1 MEDAVAPTTATVLP
15 RSFQS
20 IPAGIAKG
28 AFGSGTVR
36 GGVEEEA
43 PPNDFSPL
51 VVRSASSPSSAGR
64 TRFAMSLGG
73 EDAGAATRSHPPPGA
88 SARAIPAGT
97 PRAPM
102 GLSRARW
109 VCTRA
114 PTRVMTWMSP
124 ERTRMARADPSAA
137 HERRAT
143 RARDGSASGRG
154 RGHSNVPRRRSKSS
168 SSRKVRTTRPDA
180 IASSAPRAEAA
191 RRGREA
197 SSSSAPMAREAAART
212 AVDTR
217 LPAANA
223 ARPARRSARRDNG
236 GGSSSAAFASS
247 GASSRYRSGGG
258 GGRGERGRRG
268 WLAGDVR
275 RERARARVLVG

>member
-102 GLSRARW
+102 GRSRA
-109 VCTRA
+109 
-114 PTRVMTWMSP
+114 
-124 ERTRMARADPSAA
+124 
-137 HERRAT
+137 
-143 RARDGSASGRG
+143 
-154 RGHSNVPRRRSKSS
+154 
-168 SSRKVRTTRPDA
+168 
-180 IASSAPRAEAA
+180 
-191 RRGREA
+191 
-197 SSSSAPMAREAAART
+197 
-212 AVDTR
+212 
-217 LPAANA
+217 L
-223 ARPARRSARRDNG
+223 
-236 GGSSSAAFASS
+236 
-247 GASSRYRSGGG
+247 
-258 GGRGERGRRG
+258 
-268 WLAGDVR
+268 
-275 RERARARVLVG
+275 RARARRRG